1 MYKTNENVKTPRGNQ
16 GTKTKYE
23 DSEDHRNRETCFSI
37 SMVKTRLDCTR
48 RQPVIHNK
56 MAAVSQPRVFAFK
69 GVAFLLVPTTDG
81 AWWYKMPL

>member
-16 GTKTKYE
+16 GTKT
-23 DSEDHRNRETCFSI
+23 
-37 SMVKTRLDCTR
+37 VKTHLDCTR

-69 GVAFLLVPTTDG
+69 GVAFLFVPTTG
-81 AWWYKMPL
+81 AWCYKMPL